1 MIANVNNS
9 IDKNNRD
16 NVERSAVK
24 DKGSRANVL
33 GKMAASAFM
42 SAGNKKEE
50 DEEETSSVL
59 DQRRINEIFVRLRVA
74 EISSL
79 NFAALGILCGI
90 FDYELAY
97 IDNKDNVNE
106 EGNIRI
112 ILEFLCV
119 CSTVC
124 IYIALFVRYTLVLT
138 LFKAR
143 GFYSQYDTMMNTG
156 LYKYLVAEIIFN
168 SITPFP
174 FIWDTNYTES
184 YPDYETKVQ
193 YRINDIFLLIMCI
206 CRTYLIVRAIL
217 TLSHFM
223 DTRSQRVC
231 NMSGTNASFMF
242 SIKSLMKKKPYSVLL
257 TSLVV
262 SVALFGFV
270 LRIFERPLSEASG
283 QDFNSINNAFW
294 VTLITMTTVG
304 YGDFFPKSNIGR
316 FIGILIAFWGVA
328 FVSLF
333 VVTLTNLLLFENGE
347 EKSFILLQRLKS
359 KDALKKQAVNV
370 MTAAYRQKIC
380 KRQHPND
387 LKKNISAVRTFRGY
401 LLQFQAISRSIRGNY
416 ENETD
421 ADRIK
426 RDLEDLREDVDFIK
440 ENLVQICKSIGIEE
454 KELQD

>member
-1 MIANVNNS
+1 
-9 IDKNNRD
+9 
-16 NVERSAVK
+16 
-24 DKGSRANVL
+24 
-33 GKMAASAFM
+33 M
-42 SAGNKKEE
+42 SYLDTDDAEK
-50 DEEETSSVL
+50 TS
-59 DQRRINEIFVRLRVA
+59 
-74 EISSL
+74 
-79 NFAALGILCGI
+79 
-90 FDYELAY
+90 
-97 IDNKDNVNE
+97 
-106 EGNIRI
+106 RI
-112 ILEFLCV
+112 ILETLCV
-119 CSTVC
+119 ISTIC
-124 IYIALFVRYTLVLT
+124 IILALVVRYVLVLH

-143 GFYSQYDTMMNTG
+143 GNYSQYDTLVNTG
-156 LYKYLVAEIIFN
+156 LYKYLIFEILIN

-174 FIWDTNYTES
+174 FIWDENYSEG
-184 YPDYETKVQ
+184 YADYETKVE
-193 YRINDIFLLIMCI
+193 YRINDIFLLIMCML
-206 CRTYLIVRAIL
+206 RTYLIIRATL

-231 NMSGTNASFMF
+231 TMSGTSATFMF

-257 TSLVV
+257 SSLIL

-333 VVTLTNLLLFENGE
+333 VVTLTNLLLFQNGE

-370 MTAAYRQKIC
+370 MTAAYRQKVV
-380 KRQHPND
+380 KREYPD
-387 LKKNISAVRTFRGY
+387 DMRKNIQAVRTFRGY
-401 LLQFQAISRSIRGNY
+401 MLQFQAISRSIRGNY
-416 ENETD
+416 ETETD

-440 ENLVQICKSIGIEE
+440 ENLIQICKSIGIEE
-454 KELQD
+454 KEIKE

>member
-1 MIANVNNS
+1 MIPSVNKS
-9 IDKNNRD
+9 IDKGNEN
-16 NVERSAVK
+16 RSAVK

-42 SAGNKKEE
+42 NVGNKKDED
-50 DEEETSSVL
+50 DEEETSMVL

-97 IDNKDNVNE
+97 NDDNDE
-106 EGNIRI
+106 EQSIRI

-119 CSTVC
+119 CSTIC
-124 IYIALFVRYTLVLT
+124 IYIALFVRYILVLT

-156 LYKYLVAEIIFN
+156 LYKYLVVEIIIN

-257 TSLVV
+257 TSLMV
-262 SVALFGFV
+262 SVGLFGFV

-387 LKKNISAVRTFRGY
+387 LKKNVSAVRTFRGY

>member
-1 MIANVNNS
+1 MLASVNNS
-9 IDKNNRD
+9 L
-16 NVERSAVK
+16 VQ
-24 DKGSRANVL
+24 DKGIGKGGDGKSKGGKTDAV
-33 GKMAASAFM
+33 GKMAASAFI
-42 SAGNKKEE
+42 SIVKKNDKDE
-50 DEEETSSVL
+50 DEEESKSLVL

-74 EISSL
+74 EISAL

-90 FDYELAY
+90 FDYEVAY
-97 IDNKDNVNE
+97 NDSNDSE
-106 EGNIRI
+106 RTIRI
-112 ILEFLCV
+112 IFECFCV
-119 CSTVC
+119 LSTIC
-124 IYIALFVRYTLVLT
+124 IYIALFVRYTLVLS

-143 GFYSQYDTMMNTG
+143 GFYSKYDTMINTG
-156 LYKYLVAEIIFN
+156 LYKYLVFEIVIN

-174 FIWDTNYTES
+174 FIWDTNYTENYS
-184 YPDYETKVQ
+184 DYDTKVQ
-193 YRINDIFLLIMCI
+193 YRVNDIFLLIMSI

-217 TLSHFM
+217 TLSPFM

-242 SIKSLMKKKPYSVLL
+242 SVKSLMKKKPYSVLL
-257 TSLVV
+257 TSLIV
-262 SVALFGFV
+262 SVGLFGFV

-370 MTAAYRQKIC
+370 MTAAYRQKIT
-380 KRQHPND
+380 KRKHPND
-387 LKKNISAVRTFRGY
+387 QKKNVSAVRNFRGY
-401 LLQFQAISRSIRGNY
+401 LLKFQAISRAIRGNY

-440 ENLVQICKSIGIEE
+440 ENLVQICKGIGIEE
-454 KELQD
+454 KDLQE

>member
-1 MIANVNNS
+1 MIASGAGANANPGGGAGGDSYRAGGNS
-9 IDKNNRD
+9 
-16 NVERSAVK
+16 A
-24 DKGSRANVL
+24 RANVL
-33 GKMAASAFM
+33 GKMAASAFI
-42 SAGNKKEE
+42 SAGKTDSEN
-50 DEEETSSVL
+50 DSDDDTGNIL

-90 FDYELAY
+90 FDYEISY
-97 IDNKDNVNE
+97 DDPTDE
-106 EGNIRI
+106 EKSTRI
-112 ILEFLCV
+112 ILECFCV
-119 CSTVC
+119 CSTIC
-124 IYIALFVRYTLVLT
+124 IYIALIVRYTLVLT

-143 GFYSQYDTMMNTG
+143 GFYSQYDTMVNTG
-156 LYKYLVAEIIFN
+156 LYKYLIFEIVIN

-174 FIWDTNYTES
+174 FIWDEEYTES
-184 YPDYETKVQ
+184 YSDYDTKVN
-193 YRINDIFLLIMCI
+193 YRINDIFLLIMCL

-231 NMSGTNASFMF
+231 TMSGTNASFMF
-242 SIKSLMKKKPYSVLL
+242 SVKSLMKKKPYSVLL
-257 TSLVV
+257 TSLIV

-270 LRIFERPLSEASG
+270 LRIFERPLTEASG

-370 MTAAYRQKIC
+370 MTAAYRQKVT
-380 KRQHPND
+380 KREYQD
-387 LKKNISAVRTFRGY
+387 DMKKNVKAVRNFRGY
-401 LLQFQAISRSIRGNY
+401 LLKFQAISRAIRGNY
-416 ENETD
+416 ETETD